1 MGRRTKV
8 TLALAG
14 LLLMGS
20 NAFAISV
27 ENQLTFDELMAG
39 NDRFVAGLTLD
50 NLALK
55 ALPAQRATTALAQT
69 PKAIVLDC
77 SDSRLSPEILFDKGL
92 GELFVVRVAG
102 NVIAPHQIASIEYAI
117 EHLGAKTI
125 MVLGHERCGG
135 VTAAYNS
142 FGPQVVPA
150 VGAPAALPPTLAAYA
165 LLTPNL
171 QKLVDTMAPAVAA
184 TKGITYT
191 YPPATVGGANGP
203 TITRVTTSATA
214 TDCILNNTRITM
226 NDLKTQSTVIAG
238 LLAQPLLV
246 GAAANPL
253 ADELLLVEAFYD
265 LEDGKVTVTRATGNP
280 LVAAPPIVTTPETAI
295 HTVTS
300 SVAVPTAGT
309 IAPSGDS
316 AALHGGSQRF
326 SLTPAAGNKI
336 GAFTGTC
343 PAGIL
348 TGTDYVVSNVLGNCT
363 VIANFIAGPPPASTP
378 LTPVGTAPA
387 PPALGLPVP
396 YVFTPTVGAT
406 HYITYLYDTTT
417 RTGAF
422 SAWAAAATACT
433 ALAAPAV
440 NTCSIAQT
448 PALVAGH
455 TYNWYVLSY
464 NATSAGYSPW
474 STYLTFRQL

>member
-1 MGRRTKV
+1 
-8 TLALAG
+8 
-14 LLLMGS
+14 MGS

-27 ENQLTFDELMAG
+27 ENQLTFEELMAG
-39 NDRFVAGLTLD
+39 NDRFVAGLALD

-69 PKAIVLDC
+69 PKVIVLDC
-77 SDSRLSPEILFDKGL
+77 SDSRLAPEILFDKGL

-142 FGPQVVPA
+142 FGPQAVP
-150 VGAPAALPPTLAAYA
+150 VAPATATLPPALPAYA

-184 TKGITYT
+184 TKGGTYI
-191 YPPATVGGANGP
+191 YPPALVGGANGP
-203 TITRVTTSATA
+203 TIASVTTSATA
-214 TDCILNNTRITM
+214 TDCILNNTHITM
-226 NDLKTQSTVIAG
+226 NDLKAQSDVING
-238 LLAQPLLV
+238 LLALAPGAV
-246 GAAANPL
+246 GY
-253 ADELLLVEAFYD
+253 DELLLVEAFYD
-265 LEDGKVTVTRATGNP
+265 LEDGKVTVTRATGAVP
-280 LVAAPPIVTTPETAI
+280 VTTIATTSETAI

-300 SVAVPTAGT
+300 SAAAGGT
-309 IAPSGDS
+309 ITPSGAS
-316 AALHGGSQRF
+316 AAVNGGSQKF
-326 SLTPAAGNKI
+326 SLTPAAGNRI

-343 PAGIL
+343 PAGTL
-348 TGTDYVVSNVLGNCT
+348 TGTDYVVPNVTANCT
-363 VIANFIAGPPPASTP
+363 VIANFIAGPPPAST
-378 LTPVGTAPA
+378 LISPVGTAAAAPA
-387 PPALGLPVP
+387 APSP
-396 YVFTPTVGAT
+396 YVFTATAGAT
-406 HYITYLYDTTT
+406 HYITYVYDTTT

-433 ALAAPAV
+433 VAVAPAV
-440 NTCSIAQT
+440 STCSIAQT

-464 NATSAGYSPW
+464 NSASAGYSPW
-474 STYLTFRQL
+474 SAFMTFRQL